1 MSPEFTGFLVVAAA
15 LAGVMITFLIR
26 TELRIRRDKRLDRD
40 NQRLDQTNGR
50 IGRNSE
56 QSIGRN
62 NERIDTLI
70 DEVRA
75 IAQSQARTDRQLQ
88 ALIQS
93 QARTDE
99 QLKILIQAQTHT
111 DAQVKGVSEQLKE
124 SVAELQTVGRNQAR
138 LEGEVMIIKD
148 AFLLRAVGNPQ
159 P

>member
-1 MSPEFTGFLVVAAA
+1 MSPDLIGTIGVGIAII
-15 LAGVMITFLIR
+15 GVMITFLIR
-26 TELRIRRDKRLDRD
+26 TELRIRRDQRLDRD

-56 QSIGRN
+56 QTIGRN
-62 NERIDTLI
+62 NERLDTLI

-88 ALIQS
+88 TLIQA

-99 QLKILIQAQTHT
+99 QLKTLIQAQTHT
-111 DAQVKGVSEQLKE
+111 DGLVKEVSDQLKE

-148 AFLLRAVGNPQ
+148 AFLLRAVGQ
-159 P
+159 E